1 MILTNRGYIV
11 QDFVAYKYNEIKNGI
26 LREIN
31 KMMLPKGHPFLNYPN
46 TPNSRIIDII
56 IILKM
61 ILGENSDVPISLLHK
76 CNGVE
81 NNKFSMPKYLE
92 GIDEILTVSY
102 THLRAHET

>member
-1 MILTNRGYIV
+1 M

-56 IILKM
+56 IILK
-61 ILGENSDVPISLLHK
+61 
-76 CNGVE
+76 
-81 NNKFSMPKYLE
+81 
-92 GIDEILTVSY
+92 
-102 THLRAHET
+102 

>member
-1 MILTNRGYIV
+1 M

-26 LREIN
+26 LKEID

-56 IILKM
+56 TILKM

-76 CNGVE
+76 CNGIYAR
-81 NNKFSMPKYLE
+81 NCFNKWYYYKFIYRTK
-92 GIDEILTVSY
+92 
-102 THLRAHET
+102 